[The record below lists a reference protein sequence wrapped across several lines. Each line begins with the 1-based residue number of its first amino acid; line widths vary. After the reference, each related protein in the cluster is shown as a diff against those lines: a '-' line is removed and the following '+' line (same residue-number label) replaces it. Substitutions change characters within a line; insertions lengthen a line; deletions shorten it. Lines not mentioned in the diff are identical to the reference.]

1 MIWSTEEKDAVVK
14 ALTVVC
20 ETTQTVWTQASQDV
34 VLLRLGAYSA
44 AQVVA
49 ALDLCL
55 NQVKFKL
62 SYADIASRID
72 DGRPGAEEAWS
83 LMPKDEKESGC
94 VTREMSEAWGAA
106 ASLFSLGDKVGAR
119 MAFKEKYQLAVA
131 ANRAAGDPPK
141 WSLSP
146 GWDRAGR
153 EAAAQEGLKSGRLSE
168 KQASHY
174 VLPPNATPNATQR
187 MAGLL
192 KHWTEPKE
200 DEA

>member
-1 MIWSTEEKDAVVK
+1 MSWSTEDKDAVVK

-20 ETTQTVWTQASQDV
+20 EVTQTIWTQASQDA
-34 VLLRLGAYSA
+34 VLKKLGAYSA
-44 AQVVA
+44 RQVVD
-49 ALDLCL
+49 ALEACL
-55 NQVKFKL
+55 SQVKFKL

-83 LMPKDEKESGC
+83 LMPKDEKDSGC

-106 ASLFSLGDKVGAR
+106 DSLYKSGDRVGAR
-119 MAFKEKYQLAVA
+119 MAFKEKYHLAA
-131 ANRAAGDPPK
+131 SANRAAGDSPK

-153 EAAAQEGLKSGRLSE
+153 EAAAQEGLKSGRLTES
-168 KQASHY
+168 QASHY
-174 VLPPNATPNATQR
+174 VLPSSPIQGK

-192 KHWTEPKE
+192 KHWTEPRE

>member
-1 MIWSTEEKDAVVK
+1 MSWSVEEKDAVVK

-20 ETTQTVWTQASQDV
+20 ETTQTVWTQATQDV
-34 VLLRLGAYSA
+34 VLKKLGAYSA
-44 AQVVA
+44 QQVIA

-62 SYADIASRID
+62 NYADIASRID
-72 DGRPGAEEAWS
+72 DGRPGAEEAWAM
-83 LMPKDEKESGC
+83 MPKEEEHSGC

-106 ASLFSLGDKVGAR
+106 DSLYKNGDRVGAR
-119 MAFKEKYQLAVA
+119 MAFKEKYQVSVS
-131 ANRAAGDPPK
+131 ANRAAGQPAR
-141 WSLSP
+141 WNLSP

-153 EAAAQEGLKSGRLSE
+153 EAAALEGFNAGRLTES
-168 KQASHY
+168 QASHY
-174 VLPPNATPNATQR
+174 AALPPMSSSAKN
-187 MAGLL
+187 LL

>member
-20 ETTQTVWTQASQDV
+20 ETTQTVWTQATQDV
-34 VLLRLGAYSA
+34 VLKKLGAYSA
-44 AQVVA
+44 AQVIA

-83 LMPKDEKESGC
+83 LMPKDEQHSGC

-106 ASLFSLGDKVGAR
+106 DSLYKSGDRVGAR
-119 MAFKEKYQLAVA
+119 MAFKEKYLAAVS
-131 ANRAAGDPPK
+131 ANRAAGDPTK

-153 EAAAQEGLKSGRLSE
+153 EAAATEGLKSGRLTES
-168 KQASHY
+168 QASHY
-174 VLPPNATPNATQR
+174 SLPSSLIQSK